1 MRSFI
6 LCKIFRIKETFL
18 DHLIFTERF
27 SVNLFE
33 LVIFNISINLFELVV
48 FDIYLCYFRGDIDG
62 WELRKGLNE
71 LYGYDL
77 VPEPTIVSAALKACR
92 RYGNLL
98 HTLMFRSYLH
108 LKVLE
113 DLSREI
119 SVYRGF
125 Y

>member
-18 DHLIFTERF
+18 DHLMFTERF
-27 SVNLFE
+27 SVSLFE
-33 LVIFNISINLFELVV
+33 LVIFNISINLFELVLL
-48 FDIYLCYFRGDIDG
+48 DIYLCYFRGDIDG

-77 VPEPTIVSAALKACR
+77 VPEPKIVSAALKACR

-98 HTLMFRSYLH
+98 YTLIFRSYLH

-113 DLSREI
+113 DLSREVT
-119 SVYRGF
+119 VYRGF